1 MKTNNIKTI
10 AQQAGVS
17 TATVSR
23 VLNNSTSV
31 SHETRQKVVSVI
43 KKMNFRPNT
52 LARGLAS
59 NSTSIIGI
67 LTKNVVTPHYSRV
80 VDELCQLL
88 FENSFTP
95 MLCNDCENQETRM
108 THIHTL
114 INMGCKYVLC
124 IGSVFKDTFA
134 DTSLL
139 SDYPDVKYIINN
151 CAISAP
157 TAYSIIIDEE
167 YALKLCVDHLVSRG
181 HSRIAY
187 VKDASSFSGQHK
199 KKAFIKE
206 MQERGLFIDELVID
220 TGRGLDFGW
229 NAAEALLRSG
239 VPFTAVVFG
248 DDITAIG
255 GMQYFQSQNLRI
267 PEDIAVIGF
276 NNSISSECCTPKL
289 TSIDPKFKSIAN
301 LMVNIINQL
310 ERHSDPPH
318 LIKISPELIIRGS
331 T

>member
-10 AQQAGVS
+10 AQLAGVS

-23 VLNNSTSV
+23 VLNNSTCV

-43 KKMNFRPNT
+43 EKMNFRPNT

-59 NSTSIIGI
+59 NSTSIVGI

-114 INMGCKYVLC
+114 INMGCKYILC

-187 VKDASSFSGQHK
+187 VKDAPSFSGQQK

-206 MQERGLFIDELVID
+206 MQEHGLFIDELVID
-220 TGRGLDFGW
+220 TDRGLDFGW
-229 NAAEALLRSG
+229 NAAESLFHSG